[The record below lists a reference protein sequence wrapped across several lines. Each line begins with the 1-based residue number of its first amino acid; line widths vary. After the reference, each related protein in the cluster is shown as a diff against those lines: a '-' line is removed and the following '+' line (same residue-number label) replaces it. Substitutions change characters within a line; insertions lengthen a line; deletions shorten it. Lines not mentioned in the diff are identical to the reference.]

1 MRRRELT
8 ESAFPGILLTCGSFR
23 KTRKDRRKA

>member
-8 ESAFPGILLTCGSFR
+8 ESAFPGILLTGGSVR
-23 KTRKDRRKA
+23 NTRKDRRKA